1 MGDSIGVPISIPFSA
16 VRIDE
21 HSKREAMMRWTGSRP
36 ILVLAVLTLNIGA
49 ASEHKA
55 RLAFR
60 LVVDDA
66 RPGDANVDMLDD
78 SNAAG
83 KDQPRTVAVSRD
95 VLLDE
100 RGVASVEA
108 VNAPPPQGRR
118 IRLEMTPQGSETL
131 KKITG
136 ENVGGRM
143 AIVLDG
149 KVLIAPVINSQVSRS
164 VEITFG
170 AGRDGAAEAKQQ
182 REVVDRIRSA
192 IAATTQPAEAA
203 PATRP

>member
-1 MGDSIGVPISIPFSA
+1 
-16 VRIDE
+16 
-21 HSKREAMMRWTGSRP
+21 
-36 ILVLAVLTLNIGA
+36 
-49 ASEHKA
+49 
-55 RLAFR
+55 
-60 LVVDDA
+60 
-66 RPGDANVDMLDD
+66 
-78 SNAAG
+78 
-83 KDQPRTVAVSRD
+83 

-108 VNAPPPQGRR
+108 VDAPPSQGRR
-118 IRLEMTPQGSETL
+118 IRMEMTPQGSETL

-136 ENVGGRM
+136 ENVGRRM

-149 KVLIAPVINSQVSRS
+149 TVLIAPVINSQVSRS

-170 AGRDGAAEAKQQ
+170 AGRDEATEAKQQ
-182 REVVDRIRSA
+182 REIVDRIRSA